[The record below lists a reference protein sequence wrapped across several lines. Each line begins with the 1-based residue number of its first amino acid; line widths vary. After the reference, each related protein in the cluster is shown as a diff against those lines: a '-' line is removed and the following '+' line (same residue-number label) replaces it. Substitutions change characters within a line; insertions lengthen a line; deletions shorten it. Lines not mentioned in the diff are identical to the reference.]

1 MLSLDFIRANKSQ
14 VITAAKNKNRKVE
27 IDKILTLDD
36 ERRLLIQK
44 IQVLREER
52 NKTSHGKPDEKT
64 IKRGKEIKEEIK
76 KLEDQLSTNHQSI
89 DTLLSFVPNV
99 PLDEVPI
106 GKNEDDNVEV
116 KKWGKIP
123 EFDFEVKSHLD
134 LGLSLDLFDLERGSK
149 VSGFRGYFLKNQAA
163 QLQFAILF
171 YVFQKL
177 VAKGYTPIIA
187 PSIVKGFTLFGSGQ
201 FPWGEQEVYKLND
214 EDAYLAGTAEVPVT
228 SYFSGEILNEKD
240 LPKKFVA
247 FSPCFR
253 REAGSYGKDV
263 KGLYR
268 VHEFWKVEQVII
280 AGSDI
285 EESKKLHNELQKNTE
300 EIMEDFNIP
309 YRRLMMCTGDMGEPQ
324 IKKYDT
330 EIWMPYRNGYGEI
343 ASNSIMG
350 DFQTRRLKIKY
361 RKKDGS
367 TEYCYSLNDTAIPS
381 PRILIAILENYQQ
394 KDGSI
399 KVPEVLQSLVGFKS
413 ITHTLTHQ
421 EPIFSSPDG
430 QGRYR

>member
-1 MLSLDFIRANKSQ
+1 MLSLDFISANKEK
-14 VITAAKNKNRKVE
+14 VIIAAKNKNRKVD
-27 IDKILTLDD
+27 IDKILLLDD
-36 ERRLLIQK
+36 ERRGLIQK

-52 NKTSHGKPDEKT
+52 NKTSHSKPDEKT
-64 IKRGKEIKEEIK
+64 ILRGKEIKEELK
-76 KLEDQLSTNHQSI
+76 KFEETLSVISVQLDQLV
-89 DTLLSFVPNV
+89 SFVPNI
-99 PLDEVPI
+99 PLPEVPV
-106 GKNEDDNVEV
+106 GKDESGNVEV

-123 EFDFEVKSHLD
+123 KFDFELKSHLD

-177 VAKGYTPIIA
+177 VKKGYTPIIA

-280 AGSDI
+280 AKNDI
-285 EESKKLHNELQKNTE
+285 EESKKLHEELQKNTE
-300 EIMEDFNIP
+300 EIIEDFKIP
-309 YRRLMMCTGDMGEPQ
+309 YRRLLMCTGDMGEPQ
-324 IKKYDT
+324 IYKYDT
-330 EIWMPYRNGYGEI
+330 EIWMPYRKGYGEI

-361 RKKDGS
+361 RKKDNT
-367 TEYCYSLNDTAIPS
+367 TEYCYSLNDTAMPS

-394 KDGSI
+394 RDGSI
-399 KVPEVLQSLVGFKS
+399 EIPEVLQSLVGFKEIS
-413 ITHTLTHQ
+413 VLA
-421 EPIFSSPDG
+421 
-430 QGRYR
+430 

>member
-1 MLSLDFIRANKSQ
+1 MLSLEYIRANKEK
-14 VITAAKNKNRKVE
+14 VIKAAKNKNRQVD
-27 IDKILTLDD
+27 IDTILSLDD
-36 ERRLLIQK
+36 QRRELIQK
-44 IQVLREER
+44 GQVLREER

-64 IKRGKEIKEEIK
+64 IARGKEIKEELK
-76 KLEDQLSTNHQSI
+76 KIEESLNTTLVQLDKLVSY
-89 DTLLSFVPNV
+89 VPNI

-106 GKNEDDNVEV
+106 GKNETGNVEV

-123 EFDFEVKSHLD
+123 KFDFELKSHLD

-177 VAKGYTPIIA
+177 VKKGYTPMIA

-214 EDAYLAGTAEVPVT
+214 EDAYLSGTAEIPIT
-228 SYFSGEILNEKD
+228 SYFSGEILNESD

-280 AGSDI
+280 AKNDI
-285 EESKKLHNELQKNTE
+285 EESKKLHEELQKNTE
-300 EIMEDFNIP
+300 EVMEDLKIP
-309 YRRLMMCTGDMGEPQ
+309 YRRLLMCTGDMGEPQ
-324 IKKYDT
+324 IYKFDT

-361 RKKDGS
+361 RKKDN
-367 TEYCYSLNDTAIPS
+367 TTDHCYSLNDTAIPS

-399 KVPEVLQSLVGFKS
+399 KIPEVLQQLVGFDK
-413 ITHTLTHQ
+413 IPAKTVK
-421 EPIFSSPDG
+421 P
-430 QGRYR
+430 

>member
-1 MLSLDFIRANKSQ
+1 MISMLSLDFIRANKSK
-14 VITAAKNKNRKVE
+14 VIEAAKNKNRKVD

-36 ERRLLIQK
+36 ERRDLIQK
-44 IQVLREER
+44 IQLLREER
-52 NKTSHGKPDEKT
+52 NKLARQGKPHSAEAS
-64 IKRGKEIKEEIK
+64 RGRQIKEELK
-76 KLEDQLSTNHQSI
+76 KYEDQLSTNHQSLN
-89 DTLLSFVPNV
+89 TLLSYVPNV
-99 PLDEVPI
+99 PLDEVPV
-106 GKNEDDNVEV
+106 GADESGNVEV
-116 KKWGKIP
+116 KQWGKIP
-123 EFDFEVKSHLD
+123 KFDFELKSHLE

-177 VAKGYTPIIA
+177 VKKGYTPMIA

-214 EDAYLAGTAEVPVT
+214 EDAYLAGTAEVPIT

-285 EESKKLHNELQKNTE
+285 EESKKLHDELQKNTE
-300 EIMEDFNIP
+300 EIIEDLKIP
-309 YRRLMMCTGDMGEPQ
+309 YRRLLMCTGDMGEPQ
-324 IKKYDT
+324 IFKYDT
-330 EIWMPYRNGYGEI
+330 EIWMPYRKGYGEI

-367 TEYCYSLNDTAIPS
+367 TDYCFSLNDTAIPS

-399 KVPEVLQSLVGFKS
+399 KVPEVLQQLVGFKE
-413 ITHTLTHQ
+413 IKA
-421 EPIFSSPDG
+421 
-430 QGRYR
+430 

>member
-1 MLSLDFIRANKSQ
+1 MLSLDYIRANKSK
-14 VITAAKNKNRKVE
+14 VIEAAKNKNRKVDVE
-27 IDKILTLDD
+27 TILKLDD
-36 ERRLLIQK
+36 QRREFIQK
-44 IQVLREER
+44 IQILREER
-52 NKTSHGKPDEKT
+52 NKTSHQKPDEK
-64 IKRGKEIKEEIK
+64 IIARGKEIKEELK
-76 KLEDQLSTNHQSI
+76 KIEEN
-89 DTLLSFVPNV
+89 LLKTTVELDSLVSFVPNI
-99 PLDEVPI
+99 PLAEVPI
-106 GKNEDDNVEV
+106 GVNEKDNVEV

-123 EFDFEVKSHLD
+123 KFDFELKSHLD
-134 LGLSLDLFDLERGSK
+134 LGRSLDLFDFERGAK

-177 VAKGYTPIIA
+177 VKKGYIPIIA

-201 FPWGEQEVYKLND
+201 FPWGEKEVYKLND
-214 EDAYLAGTAEVPVT
+214 EDAYLAGTAEVPIT
-228 SYFSGEILNEKD
+228 AYYSGEILKESE

-247 FSPCFR
+247 FSSCFR
-253 REAGSYGKDV
+253 REAGAYGKDT

-280 AGSDI
+280 AKNDV
-285 EESKKLHNELQKNTE
+285 EESKKLHDELQKNTE
-300 EIMEDFNIP
+300 EIIEDFNIP
-309 YRRLMMCTGDMGEPQ
+309 YRRLLMCTGDMGEPQ
-324 IKKYDT
+324 IYKYDT
-330 EIWMPYRNGYGEI
+330 EIWMPYRKGYGEI

-361 RKKDGS
+361 RKKDNT

-399 KVPEVLQSLVGFKS
+399 KVPEVLQQLVGFNK
-413 ITHTLTHQ
+413 ITNLTNK
-421 EPIFSSPDG
+421 
-430 QGRYR
+430 

>member
-1 MLSLDFIRANKSQ
+1 MLSLDFIRNNKEK
-14 VITAAKNKNRKVE
+14 VIEAAKNKNRKVD

-36 ERRLLIQK
+36 ERRDLIQK
-44 IQVLREER
+44 IQLLREER
-52 NKTSHGKPDEKT
+52 NKLARQGKPHSAEAS
-64 IKRGKEIKEEIK
+64 RGRQIKEELK
-76 KLEDQLSTNHQSI
+76 KYEDQLSTNHQSLN
-89 DTLLSFVPNV
+89 TLLSYVPNV
-99 PLDEVPI
+99 PLDEVPV
-106 GKNEDDNVEV
+106 GADESGNVEV
-116 KKWGKIP
+116 KQWGKIP
-123 EFDFEVKSHLD
+123 KFDFELKSHLE

-177 VAKGYTPIIA
+177 VKKGYTPMIA

-214 EDAYLAGTAEVPVT
+214 EDAYLAGTAEVPIT

-285 EESKKLHNELQKNTE
+285 EESKKLHDELQKNTE
-300 EIMEDFNIP
+300 EIIEDLKIP
-309 YRRLMMCTGDMGEPQ
+309 YRRLLMCTGDMGEPQ
-324 IKKYDT
+324 IFKYDT
-330 EIWMPYRNGYGEI
+330 EIWMPYRKGYGEI

-367 TEYCYSLNDTAIPS
+367 TDYCFSLNDTAIPS

-399 KVPEVLQSLVGFKS
+399 KVPEVLQQLVGFKE
-413 ITHTLTHQ
+413 IKA
-421 EPIFSSPDG
+421 
-430 QGRYR
+430 